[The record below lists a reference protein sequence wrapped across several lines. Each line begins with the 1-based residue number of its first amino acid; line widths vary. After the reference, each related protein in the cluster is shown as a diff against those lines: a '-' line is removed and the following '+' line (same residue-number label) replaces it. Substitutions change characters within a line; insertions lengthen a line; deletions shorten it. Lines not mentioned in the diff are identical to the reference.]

1 VLILL
6 NGNHLQALEKIST
19 SNNWFTLIIMFLFM
33 GIVLLKGIDPNRLK
47 ASAYSLFNVNYMK
60 AESKENNNFFDG
72 FQIVLFLF
80 SVIVISLLAFSF
92 KNYSLT
98 TNYQDFSSFL
108 STFLILVS
116 YFLLLRTLSYLFSN
130 LFLVKNELSFFIIS
144 KYNYLYAISFLL
156 YIAIVLNEYANLQD
170 LYLYYFAVF
179 LFFIRFVIHMATNK
193 NLIFKKLFY
202 FILYICAFEI
212 APLFILFKLLF

>member
-6 NGNHLQALEKIST
+6 KENDLQALEKIST
-19 SNNWFTLIIMFLFM
+19 SNYWFTLIIMFLFI
-33 GIVLLKGIDPNRLK
+33 GIVLLKAINPVRLK
-47 ASAYSLFNVNYMK
+47 GSAYSLFNVNFMK
-60 AESKENNNFFDG
+60 SEAKENASFFDG

-80 SVIVISLLAFSF
+80 SVLVISLLAFNF
-92 KNYSLT
+92 KIYTLT

-108 STFLILVS
+108 SIFLILIS
-116 YFLLLRTLSYLFSN
+116 YFLVLRTLSYLFSN

-170 LYLYYFAVF
+170 IYLYYFAVF
-179 LFFIRFVIHMATNK
+179 LFFIRFVIHVVTNK

>member
-1 VLILL
+1 
-6 NGNHLQALEKIST
+6 
-19 SNNWFTLIIMFLFM
+19 M

-60 AESKENNNFFDG
+60 AKSKENNNFFDG

-130 LFLVKNELSFFIIS
+130 LFLVKNELSFFFIS

>member
-1 VLILL
+1 
-6 NGNHLQALEKIST
+6 
-19 SNNWFTLIIMFLFM
+19 M

>member
-6 NGNHLQALEKIST
+6 KENDLQALERIST
-19 SNNWFTLIIMFLFM
+19 SNTWFTLIILFLFM
-33 GIVLLKGIDPNRLK
+33 GIVLLKTISSNRLK
-47 ASAYSLFNVNYMK
+47 GSAYSLFNINFMK
-60 AESKENNNFFDG
+60 SEAKEKTNFFDA

-92 KNYSLT
+92 KSYNLT
-98 TNYQDFSSFL
+98 TDYEGFSSFL
-108 STFLILVS
+108 STFLILLS
-116 YFLLLRTLSYLFSN
+116 YFLVLRTLSYLFSN
-130 LFLVKNELSFFIIS
+130 LFLVKNELHFFIIS
-144 KYNYLYAISFLL
+144 KSFYLYNISFLL

-170 LYLYYFAVF
+170 IYLYYFAVF
-179 LFFIRFVIHMATNK
+179 LFFTRFVIHSITNK
-193 NLIFKKLFY
+193 NLIFNKLFY

>member
-19 SNNWFTLIIMFLFM
+19 SNNWFTLTIMFLFM

-47 ASAYSLFNVNYMK
+47 ASAYSLFNVNYLK
-60 AESKENNNFFDG
+60 AESKENNSFFDG

-92 KNYSLT
+92 KTYSST

-108 STFLILVS
+108 SIFLVLVS
-116 YFLLLRTLSYLFSN
+116 YFITLRTLTYLFSN

-179 LFFIRFVIHMATNK
+179 LFFIRFVIHVATNK

>member
-1 VLILL
+1 MLILL

-170 LYLYYFAVF
+170 LYFYYFAVF

>member
-1 VLILL
+1 MLILL